1 MKISHRLFALSAFS
15 AAGLACVATVSFLAV
30 TSIRDDLRS
39 LTTRTGPLQSKTY
52 ELQERTERTLG
63 RLLKLSLAR
72 HADEAG
78 AARAAVEAELQA
90 MDALRKDL
98 RALDPRANV
107 DALDFRASLAELGQ
121 AVDKSLADRTSYR
134 QETERARADL
144 QKAADAVTATRLAV
158 KQIGVDAGKTADQA
172 QDASRRL
179 ANTTKQ
185 VLTAQSRLKE
195 LVVLVGE
202 ADAVSNR
209 FRLTPL
215 KDKLKST
222 LDGMARLTPEAG
234 QDDGLKEARALAA
247 TMTDAFTRD
256 GTGLLALRANMLA
269 GKPEAAEAYARQ
281 RKAIVDPVEAQA
293 TKLNAVLDTTEVQA
307 AKQRQALEAA
317 LRLRNEPGGVVVTS
331 EEVSLAIRD
340 LVGGLRQLML
350 AETAKEADTAKAD
363 LKAEM
368 QQLGQS
374 LAAMKTGLLKMGK
387 PTLATQVDAAMAAMT
402 SVAASVDKVAV
413 AKRSLIDS
421 GSVMVATMDKLKDT
435 AQQQASLG
443 EAQVRT
449 MAARQA
455 EVSTAADARVQSSLA
470 VILGIAFAIISV
482 TALVSWRMVSR
493 ITRRLDD
500 AVRVAEA
507 VSQGQ
512 LVQVPASN
520 DHDETTRLMAA
531 LARMVDTLGG
541 MVGQIKAAA
550 REIHA
555 GSDDISRGN
564 HDLSQRTEQQAARLQ
579 LTASSVEE
587 LIATVRHNAESAG
600 HARDLAG
607 TASAVAARGG
617 EIVGG
622 VVQTMGQ
629 IQQSSR
635 QIGDIVGVIDGIAFQ
650 TNILALNAAVEAAR
664 AGEHGRGFAVV
675 AAEVRSLAK
684 KSAEAARQVKTI
696 VEHSV
701 GTIEAGSGQVQAAGS
716 TMQGIVD
723 QVHQVSALIALIAQ
737 SSEQQAQSVGQVG
750 ETVNQLDQLTQHNA
764 ALAEQGTAAA
774 RSLLGQ
780 AQGLQQ
786 AIAVFKLAA

>member
-179 ANTTKQ
+179 ASTTKQ